1 MKEALWSYLSFSNL
15 YQALLATFVR
25 DGKEGVISSFPFLL
39 FSLVRKQRVDAFL
52 SPAIQV
58 IIFDPEVLGRRP

>member
-1 MKEALWSYLSFSNL
+1 MKEALWSYL

-39 FSLVRKQRVDAFL
+39 FSLVRK
-52 SPAIQV
+52 
-58 IIFDPEVLGRRP
+58 